1 MKRKFTALVPVVPS
15 AATALTVPA
24 GYDRVLAG
32 IKQRIR
38 VAQVRAGLAAN
49 RELVLL
55 YWDIGRIILDRQNR
69 EGWGAKVILRLSLD
83 LSHAF
88 PALHGFS
95 PRNLLFMRAFAEAY
109 PAAPKVKQLVSQ
121 IPWGHIIRL
130 LQAVKSPAEREWYI
144 RQTVVH
150 GWSRNIL
157 EMQIETGLVH
167 RQGQAV
173 TNFSRTLPA
182 SQSDLAQQILKDPY
196 VFDFLTLAD
205 DARERELENALLDH
219 LRDFLLELGAGFAF
233 VGRQVRLEVSG
244 EDFSIDLLFYHLK
257 LRCYVV
263 IDLKTRAFL
272 PEDAGKMNFYL
283 SAADDLLRHPQDQ
296 PSIGLLLCREKPGR
310 RLVLEYAL
318 RDMRKPIGVSHYQ
331 LTRALPDN
339 LKSSLPSIE
348 EIEAELAR
356 DLTPAA
362 GRKSNTRVPRHEKRK
377 TRGNK

>member
-1 MKRKFTALVPVVPS
+1 MKRKSTALVPVAPPAV
-15 AATALTVPA
+15 TALTLPV
-24 GYDRVLAG
+24 GYDRVLAD

-55 YWDIGRIILDRQNR
+55 YWDIGRVILDRQKR
-69 EGWGAKVILRLSLD
+69 EGWGAKIILRLSRD
-83 LSHAF
+83 LSRAF

-109 PAAPKVKQLVSQ
+109 PAAPKVKQLVSL

-130 LQAVKSPAEREWYI
+130 LQTVKSPAEREWYI
-144 RQTVVH
+144 RQAVAH

-167 RQGQAV
+167 RQGKAA

-182 SQSDLAQQILKDPY
+182 PQSDLAQQILKDPY

-205 DARERELENALLDH
+205 DARERELENALLEH

-233 VGRQVRLEVSG
+233 VGRQVRLEVGG

-263 IDLKTRAFL
+263 IDLKARAFL

-283 SAADDLLRHPQDQ
+283 SAADDLLRHPHDQ

-339 LKSSLPSIE
+339 LKSSLPSVE
-348 EIEAELAR
+348 EIETELAR
-356 DLTPAA
+356 DLAPAA
-362 GRKSNTRVPRHEKRK
+362 PSKAK
-377 TRGNK
+377 TRAQRRRKQKTGGKK